1 MVAKESTKGR
11 EKSKFVDDAHKDGF
25 EVTKIL
31 TNYLQKSQKG
41 WKEKDA
47 TAQADQGDVTKL
59 VVKFRTIIKVAHH
72 NLDQLDKNLLE
83 GCLSSYPEVT
93 EDMLEAKKIP
103 LEENGHM
110 KKEGS
115 DNETKKA
122 DKKPKKKTCKESCCC
137 SRSCQR
143 GRHRRKEERAKG
155 AEGKEKRGEKWEERH
170 RC

>member
-1 MVAKESTKGR
+1 MGVAKDVAKESIKGR

-41 WKEKDA
+41 WKEKEGA
-47 TAQADQGDVTKL
+47 AQLDQGDVMKL

-115 DNETKKA
+115 DNETRKLIRSLRKNLQRKLLLQQKLSKRKTQKK
-122 DKKPKKKTCKESCCC
+122 
-137 SRSCQR
+137 
-143 GRHRRKEERAKG
+143 
-155 AEGKEKRGEKWEERH
+155 
-170 RC
+170 